1 MAHTTRTRLT
11 VMIIIVVSLASGSDA
26 GLSPRSA
33 EATEAAGAVASPST
47 DLTAEQ
53 QGFVDWATS
62 RYERAGLDLP
72 DVTVTFHDAS
82 VDCQGFGGLYIP
94 STRDVR
100 ICQMVKTTIIHE
112 LAHAW
117 IETTFDATDR
127 QSFMAQRDLETW
139 ADLGYEWAELG
150 AEQAAEVITW
160 GLMDSNIQI
169 QWVETDDDGQAIPE
183 YRLFKIPDSSP
194 DELIAAYEL
203 LTGDAPTDRLDD
215 DPRYAEEAEFTSP
228 EAR

>member
-1 MAHTTRTRLT
+1 
-11 VMIIIVVSLASGSDA
+11 
-26 GLSPRSA
+26 
-33 EATEAAGAVASPST
+33 
-47 DLTAEQ
+47 
-53 QGFVDWATS
+53 
-62 RYERAGLDLP
+62 
-72 DVTVTFHDAS
+72 
-82 VDCQGFGGLYIP
+82 
-94 STRDVR
+94 
-100 ICQMVKTTIIHE
+100 
-112 LAHAW
+112 
-117 IETTFDATDR
+117 
-127 QSFMAQRDLETW
+127 MAQRDLETW

-169 QWVETDDDGQAIPE
+169 QWVETDDDGQTIPE

-215 DPRYAEEAEFTSP
+215 DPRHVEEAQFTSP